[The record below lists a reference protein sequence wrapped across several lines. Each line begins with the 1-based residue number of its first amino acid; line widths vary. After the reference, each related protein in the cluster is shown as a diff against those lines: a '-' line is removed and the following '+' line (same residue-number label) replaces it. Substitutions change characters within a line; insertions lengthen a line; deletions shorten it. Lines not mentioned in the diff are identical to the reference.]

1 MLVVYRVMEQN
12 LVLSCL
18 DAVCHNLANCESDLS
33 PGVPQELVADIYLRS
48 LVVNYSALNSTTLR
62 RLRQYELKKK
72 PPLAKA
78 RGVSDEWLMAL
89 SDEFL
94 SECIK
99 RSMNTETRND
109 LRI

>member
-1 MLVVYRVMEQN
+1 M
-12 LVLSCL
+12 
-18 DAVCHNLANCESDLS
+18 
-33 PGVPQELVADIYLRS
+33 IYLRS
-48 LVVNYSALNSTTLR
+48 LVVNHSALNSTTLR
-62 RLRQYELKKK
+62 RLRQYELKK

-94 SECIK
+94 SECIE
-99 RSMNTETRND
+99 SMNTETRND